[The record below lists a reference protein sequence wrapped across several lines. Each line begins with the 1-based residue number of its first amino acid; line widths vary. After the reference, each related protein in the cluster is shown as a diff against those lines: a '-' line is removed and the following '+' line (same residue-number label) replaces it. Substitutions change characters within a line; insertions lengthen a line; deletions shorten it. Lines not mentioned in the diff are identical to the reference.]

1 MGGEGLCL
9 WGEKRL
15 GELRL
20 CVTTDVLLF
29 LPLLVGTIG
38 VVEQEFWA
46 GWVILDV
53 VLEIVA
59 RGQGLSA
66 HGGLTSGQSTN
77 SDGGQQD
84 KPTSETFAGSLHTV
98 SRFWLLLESSDSI
111 NK

>member
-15 GELRL
+15 GGLRL

-38 VVEQEFWA
+38 VVEQKFGA
-46 GWVILDV
+46 GRVILDV

-66 HGGLTSGQSTN
+66 HGCLTSGQSTN